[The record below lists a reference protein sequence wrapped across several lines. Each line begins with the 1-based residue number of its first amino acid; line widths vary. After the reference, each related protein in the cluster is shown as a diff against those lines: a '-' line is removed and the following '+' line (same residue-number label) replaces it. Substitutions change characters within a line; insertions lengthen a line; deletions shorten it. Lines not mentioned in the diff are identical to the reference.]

1 MKKIPVLTASFIFR
15 PFLFL
20 IVGLG
25 IGYWIGYTDAWR
37 GEGTLG
43 ARAAMLKYKLSPDGG
58 VSDARQRNAEKI
70 RENVRTK
77 SGIDSLLPP

>member
-1 MKKIPVLTASFIFR
+1 MKKIPVITASFIFR

-25 IGYWIGYTDAWR
+25 VGYWLGYSDAWR

-43 ARAAMLKYKLSPDGG
+43 AKVAQLKYKLSPDGD
-58 VSDARQRNAEKI
+58 VSDARQRNAQKI
-70 RENVRTK
+70 RDNVRAQ
-77 SGIDSLLPP
+77 SGIDSVLPP